1 MKKTKFAYLFATT
14 LVAGTMG
21 LTSCQ
26 EEVENPAATGE
37 NTEVTIGLSV
47 APSTRATAGDVN
59 LDGTN
64 PIKNVAV
71 VPFVGSAPQRS
82 FFWETVNATT
92 EPKKA
97 QLNTGVNSF
106 KVYGNLS
113 AAQAAKAKDVYSLT
127 NADFALA
134 TTSEITV
141 SGQTFYAPHTQL
153 YYFKNAT
160 QFYTA
165 TEGADWKTASYG
177 ALTNSVDGAKYIKI
191 DDVNYAVGV
200 LIAAV
205 LNGDANNNC
214 FYTNAA
220 GTEDATNAAGAG
232 VTVSGIVVSGQKDFT
247 VDFAT
252 TGLAKNVYETA
263 AKGAFVETANKV
275 GTGNTEANKAANLYM
290 IASPSATDNV
300 SVNIEFNL
308 PQGYF
313 LKKTDGTTVIGS
325 ADKATKLYL
334 GLQLTPKEGKN
345 VFIND
350 YVTYLNATVK
360 NWGLASDKPV
370 DVTDAEIGVEFDV
383 TWEEGNIY
391 DVEI

>member
-1 MKKTKFAYLFATT
+1 MKKTKFAYLFATA

-113 AAQAAKAKDVYSLT
+113 DTQKAKVQDSYSLT
-127 NADFALA
+127 DGDFALA
-134 TTSEITV
+134 ETAEITV
-141 SGQTFYAPHTQL
+141 PDQTFYAPHTQL

-165 TEGADWKTASYG
+165 TEGANWAGATYG
-177 ALTNSVDGAKYIKI
+177 GLTNSVVGAKYIKI

-205 LNGDANNNC
+205 LNGDADNAC
-214 FYTNAA
+214 FYTNAQ
-220 GTEDATNAAGAG
+220 GTEGATNAERAG
-232 VTVSGIVVSGQKDFT
+232 VTVSGIVVAGQKDFT
-247 VDFAT
+247 VDFET
-252 TGLAKNVYETA
+252 TGEAKNVYETA
-263 AKGAFVETANKV
+263 DKGAFVETANKV
-275 GTGNTEANKAANLYM
+275 GTGKTEANKAANLYM

-300 SVNIEFNL
+300 NVNIEFNL

-313 LKKTDGTTVIGS
+313 LKKTDGTVIGS
-325 ADKATKLYL
+325 ADQATKLYL
-334 GLQLTPKEGKN
+334 GLQLTPQTNN
-345 VFIND
+345 VFVADFI
-350 YVTYLNATVK
+350 TYLNATVK

-370 DVTDAEIGVEFDV
+370 EVTDAEIGVEFDV
-383 TWEEGNIY
+383 DWEEGNLY

>member
-205 LNGDANNNC
+205 LNGDADNNC

-220 GTEDATNAAGAG
+220 GTEGATNAAGAG
-232 VTVSGIVVSGQKDFT
+232 VKVSGIVVDGQKDFD
-247 VDFAT
+247 VNFT
-252 TGLAKNVYETA
+252 TINNDAKTVYETA
-263 AKGAFVETANKV
+263 AVPDFATQGVGTSNQGTANI
-275 GTGNTEANKAANLYM
+275 YM
-290 IASPSATDNV
+290 IASPTADAENV
-300 SVNIEFNL
+300 NVNIEFEL
-308 PQGYF
+308 PANKY
-313 LKKTDGTTVIGS
+313 LKKTDGTVIGGTS
-325 ADKATKLYL
+325 ATKFYL
-334 GLQLTPKEGKN
+334 GLQLTPQTYN
-345 VFIND
+345 VFVAD

-370 DVTDAEIGVEFDV
+370 DVTDAEIGVVFDV
-383 TWEEGNIY
+383 DWEEGNIY
-391 DVEI
+391 NVEI